1 MAAQTSSHF
10 PALTYDG
17 GAPGWAMQRMFVVSL
32 VIHVMLIGTLSGLRI
47 SKMERPL
54 ASYQVSLV
62 TMPVTPHVEPVV
74 EPKPVEPEPP
84 KAAPAPPVP
93 RPPQPQIVKEKLMPQ
108 PVRLP
113 PAPQPRPVRPAP
125 PAPATQPRV
134 EAPAPVA
141 QPTPPAPPPIP
152 ARVPIVPSLPVPRPV
167 TINRDA
173 LRGIA
178 LPPEVP
184 KFTDMQ
190 VPAGTPK
197 DVRSQTSNDVEKL
210 LNNLTVPERA
220 APPPPSADPAPQAP
234 PQARRASVTEDAE
247 LKKQL
252 QKLREPIPLPPPAPS
267 RPSEPVV
274 ASKPPAQKAPTTHV
288 QMAGVAAGNPYL
300 GLIQKR
306 ISNQWIAPQV
316 DLSGSAL
323 QVIIKFR
330 LNKSGQV
337 ADIVVEQSSGNEYYD
352 MAAKRAVMA
361 ASPLPAFPPDMVQ
374 AFFDAHFSFSV
385 GEQVS

>member
-1 MAAQTSSHF
+1 MAVETSSHF
-10 PALTYDG
+10 PALTYHG
-17 GAPGWAMQRMFVVSL
+17 GSPGWAMQRMLVVSL
-32 VIHVMLIGTLSGLRI
+32 VVHVTLIMTLSGLRI
-47 SKMERPL
+47 AKMERPL
-54 ASYQVSLV
+54 ASYEVSLV

-74 EPKPVEPEPP
+74 ESKPVEPEPP

-113 PAPQPRPVRPAP
+113 PAPAPRMRPAP

-134 EAPAPVA
+134 EAPSPVA
-141 QPTPPAPPPIP
+141 QPTPPAASPIP
-152 ARVPIVPSLPVPRPV
+152 ARVPIAPSLPVPRPAK
-167 TINRDA
+167 IDRDA

-190 VPAGTPK
+190 VPAGTPREA
-197 DVRSQTSNDVEKL
+197 RSQPSNEVEKL
-210 LNNLTVPERA
+210 VNNLTVPERA
-220 APPPPSADPAPQAP
+220 TPPPPSATPASQAP
-234 PQARRASVTEDAE
+234 PQARRASVTEDEE

-274 ASKPPAQKAPTTHV
+274 ASKPPAPKAPTTRV

-361 ASPLPAFPPDMVQ
+361 ASPLPAFPPDMGQ

>member
-1 MAAQTSSHF
+1 MEAAQTSSHF
-10 PALTYDG
+10 PALTYQG
-17 GAPGWAMQRMFVVSL
+17 GSPGWAMQRMLVVSL
-32 VIHVMLIGTLSGLRI
+32 VVHVVLIGTLSGFRI
-47 SKMERPL
+47 AKMERPL

-62 TMPVTPHVEPVV
+62 TMPVAPLPEPVV

-84 KAAPAPPVP
+84 KAAPTPPVH

-113 PAPQPRPVRPAP
+113 PAPEPRPVRPAP
-125 PAPATQPRV
+125 VPAVQPRV
-134 EAPAPVA
+134 EAPPPVA
-141 QPTPPAPPPIP
+141 RPAAPAIP
-152 ARVPIVPSLPVPRPV
+152 ARVPVVPPVITPRPA
-167 TINRDA
+167 INRDV
-173 LRGIA
+173 LRGID

-197 DVRSQTSNDVEKL
+197 EVRSQTSNEVEKL
-210 LNNLTVPERA
+210 VSNLTVPERA
-220 APPPPSADPAPQAP
+220 APPPPSADPVPQAP
-234 PQARRASVTEDAE
+234 PQARRASVTEDEE

-274 ASKPPAQKAPTTHV
+274 ASKPPAPKAPTTRV

-323 QVIIKFR
+323 QVIVKFR

-337 ADIVVEQSSGNEYYD
+337 GDIVVEQSSGNEYYD

-361 ASPLPAFPPDMVQ
+361 ASPLPAFPADMGQ